1 VAPIAAGA
9 PVAGAPGVKHDME
22 ASPLPTTDAVLA
34 RPYALGHALGFMRAL
49 WAVDHELQSASKRL
63 EATVGV
69 TGPQRMVIR
78 LVGRYPGI
86 SAGQVSDLLH
96 LHPSTLTG
104 ILKRLELAGQ
114 LVRRPDP
121 ADGRRALLVLT
132 SRGRSIDAVRG
143 GTIEAGVRRALLRL
157 SPRSIAAAREV
168 LEALSDELAR

>member
-1 VAPIAAGA
+1 MGA
-9 PVAGAPGVKHDME
+9 PLLHDSDNPG
-22 ASPLPTTDAVLA
+22 T
-34 RPYALGHALGFMRAL
+34 RPRELGSAFEFMRAL
-49 WAVDHELQSASKRL
+49 WSVDHQLQSASKRL
-63 EATVGV
+63 EVTVGV

-78 LVGRYPGI
+78 LVGRFPGI

-104 ILKRLELAGQ
+104 ILKRLERAGQ

-132 SRGRSIDAVRG
+132 PRGRSIDAVRG
-143 GTIEAGVRRALLRL
+143 GTIEAGVRRALARL
-157 SPRSIAAAREV
+157 SPRAIGAAREV